1 LSKIIEEEPRCG
13 EAIYDYIGG
22 KEITTHPKHRGYR
35 KVVNFK
41 QMSLDEVRSNYAP
54 LLEIVEMKVK
64 PKRDEMGSYQVAE
77 RRKELWWQYGT
88 YTPRYFE
95 LIDEAGFVLAMSR
108 TTSYIAIAK
117 YLRERYSVSK
127 Q

>member
-1 LSKIIEEEPRCG
+1 
-13 EAIYDYIGG
+13 
-22 KEITTHPKHRGYR
+22 
-35 KVVNFK
+35 
-41 QMSLDEVRSNYAP
+41 MSLDEVRSNYAP